1 MENQSEMQMI
11 SIRAF
16 KNTVDGFKM
25 YCDNKNCSQGE
36 GLTELVKIGLEKQK
50 KQQELIKLTVA
61 NTNTKQF
68 ENIQFSGKL
77 VLEYNKKTSELGD
90 IMNNTPS
97 DFYKSMSIYF
107 PESPFFNYK
116 YVVYEKSNIN
126 NPDTN
131 IDFLIFEKLD
141 IYTDSDSLM
150 MQGNLTSSHSRYF
163 LNSQVDL
170 LKELIIELNP
180 DEEIELMSIIA
191 PVKNI

>member
-1 MENQSEMQMI
+1 MENQNEMQMI
-11 SIRAF
+11 SIRAP
-16 KNTVDGFKM
+16 KITVDNFKM
-25 YCDNKNCSQGE
+25 YCDNENCSQGE

-50 KQQELIKLTVA
+50 SQQELIKLTVA
-61 NTNTKQF
+61 NTDTKQF
-68 ENIQFSGKL
+68 ENIQFAGKL
-77 VLEYNKKTSELGD
+77 ILEYNKQTSDLKD

-97 DFYKSMSIYF
+97 DFYKSMTRF
-107 PESPFFNYK
+107 PKSPFFNYK
-116 YVVYEKSNIN
+116 YIVYEKSNIN

-141 IYTDSDSLM
+141 IYKDSDSLM
-150 MQGNLTSSHSRYF
+150 MQENLTSSHSRYF